1 MRHVLLYGQKGVLRM
16 SLQRTRPEIQ
26 VAFTAPKKQEKKEY
40 VEKFTEEYPDM
51 EAVKA
56 EHGKVVFC
64 KYTDCLYNKE
74 LKGFH
79 RTTGKILKNV
89 TYKPIGE
96 QEHIWSTVCTRDE
109 IALTYHEYISKDA
122 QKVKVPACFTSVTG
136 VSGHMDFSK
145 LLQPDGSPYGG
156 SISSQHASDS
166 GYGIFDR

>member
-64 KYTDCLYNKE
+64 KYTDCFSVPSIDFL
-74 LKGFH
+74 
-79 RTTGKILKNV
+79 
-89 TYKPIGE
+89 
-96 QEHIWSTVCTRDE
+96 S
-109 IALTYHEYISKDA
+109 YISGEV
-122 QKVKVPACFTSVTG
+122 VKVEPILVI
-136 VSGHMDFSK
+136 
-145 LLQPDGSPYGG
+145 PYTC
-156 SISSQHASDS
+156 
-166 GYGIFDR
+166 